1 MFSGRLRPVPAG
13 AMFGLGGSEVIV
25 IFVLA
30 LLVFG
35 PRKLPEIGR
44 TIGRTLAEFRKATQD
59 FKTSLERE
67 VDLEEVKQTRRE
79 IEQTIAFDP
88 PAGRT
93 PTTFAEL
100 AAAQRAADAPTA
112 TEPPPAPTATP
123 AAPAPVDDERNRG

>member
-13 AMFGLGGSEVIV
+13 SMFGLGGSEVIV

-44 TIGRTLAEFRKATQD
+44 TIGRTLAEFRKATHD
-59 FKTSLERE
+59 FRTSLERE
-67 VDLEEVKQTRRE
+67 VDLEEVKSARRE
-79 IEQTIAFDP
+79 VEQTVTFDP
-88 PAGRT
+88 PPASK

-100 AAAQRAADAPTA
+100 AAAQRAAESDPG
-112 TEPPPAPTATP
+112 PPSPAPSP
-123 AAPAPVDDERNRG
+123 ASDEPARG

>member
-59 FKTSLERE
+59 FKVSLERE
-67 VDLEEVKQTRRE
+67 VDLDSVKSAKRE
-79 IEQTIAFDP
+79 IEQTVTFDP
-88 PAGRT
+88 PAESK

-100 AAAQRAADAPTA
+100 AARQRAAEVAPSA
-112 TEPPPAPTATP
+112 EPAPTP
-123 AAPAPVDDERNRG
+123 PVSDEPTRG

>member
-1 MFSGRLRPVPAG
+1 
-13 AMFGLGGSEVIV
+13 MFGLGGSEVLL

-59 FKTSLERE
+59 FRVSLERE
-67 VDLEEVKQTRRE
+67 VDLEEVKNTRRE
-79 IEQTIAFDP
+79 IEQATTFEP
-88 PAGRT
+88 PQGPRPASDNVPTART

-100 AAAQRAADAPTA
+100 AAAQRASEAEA
-112 TEPPPAPTATP
+112 PPPDPS
-123 AAPAPVDDERNRG
+123 PVEDERARS

>member
-1 MFSGRLRPVPAG
+1 M
-13 AMFGLGGSEVIV
+13 GGSEVLL
-25 IFVLA
+25 IFVVA

-59 FKTSLERE
+59 FRVSLERE

-79 IEQTIAFDP
+79 IEQATTFDP
-88 PAGRT
+88 PQGPRPAAESVPKSTT

-100 AAAQRAADAPTA
+100 AAAQRAAEAESA
-112 TEPPPAPTATP
+112 PPAP
-123 AAPAPVDDERNRG
+123 PVEDERTGS

>member
-1 MFSGRLRPVPAG
+1 
-13 AMFGLGGSEVIV
+13 MFGLGGSEVLL

-59 FKTSLERE
+59 FRVSLERE
-67 VDLEEVKQTRRE
+67 VDLEEVKNTRRE
-79 IEQTIAFDP
+79 IEQATSFDP
-88 PAGRT
+88 PQGPRPAADIVPAVKT

-100 AAAQRAADAPTA
+100 AAAQRAAEAEAAPHDPTPTA
-112 TEPPPAPTATP
+112 PPAE
-123 AAPAPVDDERNRG
+123 DEPSRS

>member
-1 MFSGRLRPVPAG
+1 
-13 AMFGLGGSEVIV
+13 MFGLGGSEVIV

-67 VDLEEVKQTRRE
+67 VDLEEVKSTRRE
-79 IEQTIAFDP
+79 IEQTVTFEP
-88 PAGRT
+88 PSGSK

-100 AAAQRAADAPTA
+100 AAAQRAAEATA
-112 TEPPPAPTATP
+112 ET
-123 AAPAPVDDERNRG
+123 AAPAPPPASDEPPRT

>member
-1 MFSGRLRPVPAG
+1 
-13 AMFGLGGSEVIV
+13 MFGLGGSEVIV

-59 FKTSLERE
+59 FKVSLERE
-67 VDLEEVKQTRRE
+67 VDLEEVKNTRRE
-79 IEQTIAFDP
+79 IEQTVAFDP
-88 PAGRT
+88 PAERT

-100 AAAQRAADAPTA
+100 AQAQRAAD
-112 TEPPPAPTATP
+112 EPPPEQPP
-123 AAPAPVDDERNRG
+123 QAPAENERTGG